1 MAFSHDFTI
10 SDVLFIRN
18 LQITTHLV
26 GVSHEA
32 LLEEL
37 DAQLA
42 YLYREFE
49 RQLEEL
55 RESLRQLREI
65 FQFFIEHLHELAND
79 QLVNEAEFAR
89 LRERCDRL
97 EAAILE
103 RNLLV

>member
-18 LQITTHLV
+18 LQFTTHLV

-42 YLYREFE
+42 FLYREFE

-65 FQFFIEHLHELAND
+65 FQFFVEHLHELVND

-89 LRERCDRL
+89 IHQRLDRL
-97 EAAILE
+97 ESMVLE

>member
-1 MAFSHDFTI
+1 MAFSHDFTTP
-10 SDVLFIRN
+10 DVLFIRN

-26 GVSHEA
+26 GTSHER

-42 YLYREFE
+42 YLYKEFE
-49 RQLEEL
+49 RKVVEL
-55 RESLRQLREI
+55 YESLRQLHEI
-65 FQFFIEHLHELAND
+65 FQHFIEHLHELANA

-89 LRERCDRL
+89 LQHRVDRL
-97 EAAILE
+97 ESLILE

>member
-1 MAFSHDFTI
+1 M
-10 SDVLFIRN
+10 
-18 LQITTHLV
+18 
-26 GVSHEA
+26 
-32 LLEEL
+32 EEL